1 MASPGVSDDLSGPE
15 VWVLKWVD
23 YSSKYGLGY
32 LLSNGATG
40 VFFNDAT
47 KITLEPLCSRFCY
60 IERKSVDGKTEN
72 KQDTPYFWNL
82 QDYPNELQ
90 KKVTL
95 LQHFRGYLDGS
106 AEGEIGVC
114 TSNSPKITI
123 VPKVK
128 RTLTKE
134 QRREGLLIYVKKW
147 MKTKHAILF
156 RLSNRVIQVRFLDKT
171 EILLD
176 SKKNIVTYVN
186 KQA

>member
-1 MASPGVSDDLSGPE
+1 M
-15 VWVLKWVD
+15 
-23 YSSKYGLGY
+23 
-32 LLSNGATG
+32 
-40 VFFNDAT
+40 
-47 KITLEPLCSRFCY
+47 
-60 IERKSVDGKTEN
+60 
-72 KQDTPYFWNL
+72 
-82 QDYPNELQ
+82 
-90 KKVTL
+90 
-95 LQHFRGYLDGS
+95 
-106 AEGEIGVC
+106 C
-114 TSNSPKITI
+114 TSNSPKINI

-176 SKKNIVTYVN
+176 SKKNVVTYVN